1 MEILSEA
8 DVQAAATKVIDA
20 FAAADFDAYFECFAE
35 DATFLFHSEPSRIE
49 SLEDYRNLWRSWQD
63 SGWRVME
70 CRSSGQAVQL
80 AGTGAVFSHDVR
92 TVVEVAGARDVLRER
107 ESIIF
112 SRTVDGRI
120 LAMHEHLSPAS
131 VSSAKAAS

>member
-1 MEILSEA
+1 MEIMNGPE
-8 DVQAAATKVIDA
+8 VQAAARKLIDA
-20 FAAADFDAYFECFAE
+20 FAAGDIDAYFECFAE

-49 SLEDYRNLWRSWQD
+49 SLEEYRNLWRGWLD
-63 SGWRVME
+63 SGWRVIE
-70 CRSSGQAVQL
+70 CDSSGQAVQL

-92 TVVEVAGARDVLRER
+92 TVVEVAGARDVLHER

-120 LAMHEHLSPAS
+120 LAIHEHLSPAS
-131 VSSAKAAS
+131 VPAKAAS